1 MNYIITIN
9 GKDYTPFVSLPFIE
23 QYALDESLDNGV
35 LVLKNTQIDTIFKP
49 YDKVIITVDSTQQ
62 SVYYVA
68 QDEMTKIIGGNYYN
82 HKLTLIEETKLLEKI
97 VVDTNTITQPLQ
109 QNFLDAS
116 KGVYLTANTEQM
128 LIPTTYSYLYGDFNS
143 IFQYIESDYVTI
155 PAPIDVIS
163 HKENSSTD
171 DTLWQIWMGV
181 SQSIDSWSYTVTE
194 SETNY
199 TWTQS
204 GTSIDD
210 LSFVNTHPIIM
221 GTSAAN
227 IKKDHSYT
235 VNFRAEKTIA
245 GILNFIEKEFQFNV
259 ILLEKGI
266 AYSIT
271 DVVNRLLNIYE
282 TLKVGEMP
290 QLHFN
295 EEQSAKY
302 GGEYTWLL
310 NFGIDV
316 SNDFEYNIPFKSNG
330 NDYSTFKLSG
340 DIDKILTYDNTT
352 VYGKYGIQDYWY
364 DEAYRTVVFKIQPK
378 GNLLEWLKL
387 NAVYQGEELY
397 LAPEFSFTR
406 GTLKECLDQI
416 GGYIHA
422 IPRLENDTIYFDEL
436 GQNNEI
442 QLPTNYIGEIQSQN
456 IEQYCT
462 HLDTHAD
469 NLVNYSNSK
478 VGTVIEPYYNGYE
491 TVRAET
497 GVVRITDE
505 TAIIET
511 EYPIGK
517 IAQLKIGY
525 TEDNNGDLVL
535 PIDITPYVYESAE
548 YQALSSY
555 NANYPYAKAYAIY
568 YKQGEKNIY
577 GLNFKMEHAISPIF
591 ENYAIINIL
600 ERITQHDYANL
611 VTVEPFVQ
619 LNFQIVY
626 YPIVTARVGQ
636 AKPNLLNYDRK
647 ITSIYNQ
654 SANMIDS
661 TAYGENL
668 KGAVMRL
675 GNIDM
680 KRTYIF
686 PDVSYVAEVG
696 TLIDN
701 DYYISTVD
709 LEYFKGYVKCTYGLS
724 KDFNRLSQYIGIK
737 NNIRMYEISE
747 KQAVDRYIL
756 TEDYFVLGDDVA
768 DIDNLAIF
776 NGIYVINGIYK
787 EMQGNVSTE
796 YPTCA
801 VCKTDAV
808 NEKFVFPLI
817 SLGIG
822 NSLLYTFRFKDNY
835 SAGNVATPG
844 SDNNTFNVQTYIPYG
859 NDLGRFDNI
868 NIQFDKHAQIVEDDE
883 PQQDKYPKT
892 IAVGNALPVIDANNG
907 TYQSSKFTNVDLQI
921 YKDNR
926 ENLIFNHQVHWVT
939 NWNDLIIGSGFAS
952 NSLLVGCQEQAEWKL
967 YILPNKINKFD
978 KYVDL
983 TDATM
988 LSNDM
993 FSDYDFFWDNTNFTK
1008 AFFENMPTATTSG
1021 KSWAVVRTINS
1032 ENVLLF
1038 GRNIDIIENE
1048 EIELPTISFIH
1059 KYFN

>member
-1 MNYIITIN
+1 MNYTITIN
-9 GKDYTPFVSLPFIE
+9 GKDHTPFVSLPFIE

-97 VVDTNTITQPLQ
+97 VVDTNTITQPLLH
-109 QNFLDAS
+109 NYLDAS
-116 KGVYLTANTEQM
+116 SPVLVNKEYTNSNGTTTN
-128 LIPTTYSYLYGDFNS
+128 TTYNYEPFLDIRAYIDGNNLTIPSASKVLPYLKDLNTTD
-143 IFQYIESDYVTI
+143 SDY
-155 PAPIDVIS
+155 DSVI
-163 HKENSSTD
+163 
-171 DTLWQIWMGV
+171 
-181 SQSIDSWSYTVTE
+181 QSPYNIIDSWSFKVEVGAQIYTYTGT
-194 SETNY
+194 SLRDANY
-199 TWTQS
+199 TRDRVLNLIYENIYADKIYTATYTLYGQGLRKLVKTYQFS
-204 GTSIDD
+204 VIKEYTS
-210 LSFVNTHPIIM
+210 S
-221 GTSAAN
+221 
-227 IKKDHSYT
+227 
-235 VNFRAEKTIA
+235 E
-245 GILNFIEKEFQFNV
+245 
-259 ILLEKGI
+259 
-266 AYSIT
+266 YSIT

-282 TLKVGEMP
+282 TLEVGETS

-295 EEQSAKY
+295 QEQADKY
-302 GGEYTWLL
+302 DT
-310 NFGIDV
+310 I
-316 SNDFEYNIPFKSNG
+316 I
-330 NDYSTFKLSG
+330 
-340 DIDKILTYDNTT
+340 
-352 VYGKYGIQDYWY
+352 
-364 DEAYRTVVFKIQPK
+364 
-378 GNLLEWLKL
+378 
-387 NAVYQGEELY
+387 
-397 LAPEFSFTR
+397 APEFAFTR

-436 GQNNEI
+436 GQNNET

-525 TEDNNGDLVL
+525 TEDKNGDLVL
-535 PIDITPYVYESAE
+535 PTDITPYVYESAE

-555 NANYPYAKAYAIY
+555 NSNYPYSKAYAIY

-577 GLNFKMEHAISPIF
+577 GLNFKMENAISPIF
-591 ENYAIINIL
+591 HDYAIINIL
-600 ERITQHDYANL
+600 ERATQKEYTNL
-611 VTVEPFVQ
+611 LNIEPFVQ

-636 AKPNLLNYDRK
+636 AKPNLLDYDRK

-686 PDVSYVAEVG
+686 PNVSYVAEVG
-696 TLIDN
+696 TLVDD

-768 DIDNLAIF
+768 NIDNLSIF

-844 SDNNTFNVQTYIPYG
+844 SDNNTFNVQTYAPYG
-859 NDLGRFDNI
+859 NFFGKFDNI

-883 PQQDKYPKT
+883 PQQDKYTKT